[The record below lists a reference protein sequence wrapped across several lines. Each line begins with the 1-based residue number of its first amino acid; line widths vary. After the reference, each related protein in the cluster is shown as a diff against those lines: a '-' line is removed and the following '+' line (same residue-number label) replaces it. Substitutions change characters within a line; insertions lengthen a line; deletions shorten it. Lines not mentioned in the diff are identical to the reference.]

1 MSAVL
6 CRPTLGWGKH
16 GLSSTQGREFR
27 PSDLIGVR
35 FISGSRRAL
44 LRFPY
49 IHLRSEM
56 GRCEAHAAVYSNG
69 VRVLQN
75 QRKTI
80 SVSEQVIAKITSQ

>member
-1 MSAVL
+1 
-6 CRPTLGWGKH
+6 
-16 GLSSTQGREFR
+16 
-27 PSDLIGVR
+27 
-35 FISGSRRAL
+35 
-44 LRFPY
+44 
-49 IHLRSEM
+49 M